1 MSVKISTK
9 VSSVQFAGGN
19 VKLTLVTDAES
30 VSRLTRADLSE
41 LQGKVVTADLMPESI
56 EVTTYLDEEGKP
68 TVIYTCDAGIWTE
81 HKQEQTNLI
90 DDEKLTTK
98 VDMVPVT
105 EIDAFIMNADYVEY
119 NGSLNPKEV
128 IEQLNN
134 GMGLDELAEEQ
145 GVSQP
150 FLEDELLKM
159 RKHFA
164 PYALAAN
171 EGGK

>member
-56 EVTTYLDEEGKP
+56 EVITYLDEEGKP
-68 TVIYTCDAGIWTE
+68 TITYTCDQGVWTE
-81 HKQEQTNLI
+81 HRQEQVNLI
-90 DDEKLTTK
+90 DEEQLTPK
-98 VDMVPVT
+98 SDMVAIAD
-105 EIDAFIMNADYVEY
+105 IDKFIISANYIEY
-119 NGSLNPKEV
+119 NGDINPKEV
-128 IEQLNN
+128 VQGLVNGIEMAQ
-134 GMGLDELAEEQ
+134 LAEEQ
-145 GVSQP
+145 DVSQSY
-150 FLEDELLKM
+150 LEGELLKA

-164 PYALAAN
+164 PYTLASLA
-171 EGGK
+171 K

>member
-41 LQGKVVTADLMPESI
+41 LQGKTVTADLMPESI
-56 EVTTYLDEEGKP
+56 EVVTYLDEEGKP
-68 TVIYTCDAGIWTE
+68 TVTYTCDKGVWTE

-90 DDEKLTTK
+90 DEEQLTPKST
-98 VDMVPVT
+98 MVAIT
-105 EIDAFIMNADYVEY
+105 DIDKFILSANYLEY
-119 NGSLNPKEV
+119 NGDINPKDV
-128 IEQLNN
+128 IQGVIN
-134 GMGLDELAEEQ
+134 GFSMEELAAEQ
-145 GVSQP
+145 EMSQAK
-150 FLEDELLKM
+150 LEDELLAA

-171 EGGK
+171 EGAK